1 MKGIVVSITAWLFL
15 AVAMPLSASDT
26 SSAVPATAASPA
38 VAAVPA
44 ATDTAADSNGSS
56 NNQLNMYAGEVQT
69 LPIQNVTRVAVGN
82 GKLLTVSVLPAELV
96 LVAENVGDTSLLV
109 WVGAKKLL
117 RMTIHIHNADIVEIS
132 KQLAALLKDFPG
144 ISVGRV
150 GDNVVIAGNASKED
164 MARIDQV
171 AKLYRQTVNMVR
183 LEEVGAKKMVYMKV
197 QVVEMKKSLSE
208 TLGIQWQ
215 TSIPGPAGAF
225 AGDVIS
231 NSMFRVNPSDTN
243 LQQNVFV
250 NGLPSRVT
258 PPRAYLGVA
267 TAITSTINLAVN
279 NGDAFVLASPE
290 LSTSSGGEAKFLA
303 GGQVPYVVPAS
314 GLSPATVSFKD
325 YGVKLSIKPVA
336 DDNGRVQA
344 DISTEVSSIDQST
357 AVNGVPG
364 FLTRS
369 TDSEINVQSGQT
381 IVMSGLIDNETA
393 KSVNKLPFLGDLPI
407 LGALFRSTG
416 FQSGRTDL
424 IIFVTPTI
432 ADPNSTLNQ
441 QRLERAQEMREKF
454 ENGLGKQGIVD

>member
-1 MKGIVVSITAWLFL
+1 MKRIVVAISAWMCL
-15 AVAMPLSASDT
+15 AIAA
-26 SSAVPATAASPA
+26 PAPADDATLAAPPVTPAASVAPA
-38 VAAVPA
+38 PDTNAAG
-44 ATDTAADSNGSS
+44 TDINADSN
-56 NNQLNMYAGEVQT
+56 QLTMYVGEVQT
-69 LPIQNVTRVAVGN
+69 IPLQNVARVAVGN
-82 GKLLTVSVLPAELV
+82 GKLLTVTVLPAELV
-96 LVAENVGDTSLLV
+96 LVAEGVGDTSLFV
-109 WVGAKKLL
+109 WVGSKQLL
-117 RMTIHIHNADIVEIS
+117 RMRVHVNAADTIEIA
-132 KQLAALLKDFPG
+132 KQLTTLLKDFPG
-144 ISVGRV
+144 VSVTRV
-150 GDNVVIAGNASKED
+150 GDNVVVAGNASKED
-164 MARIDQV
+164 MPRIDQA
-171 AKLYRQTVNMVR
+171 AKLFKQTINMVR
-183 LEEVGAKKMVYMKV
+183 LEEVSAKKMVYMKV
-197 QVVEMKKSLSE
+197 QVVEMKKSLAE

-225 AGDVIS
+225 AGDAIS

-243 LQQNVFV
+243 LQQNVFTSA
-250 NGLPSRVT
+250 LPSRVS
-258 PPRAYLGVA
+258 PPRAYLGIA

-290 LSTSSGGEAKFLA
+290 LSTRSGGEAKFLA

-314 GLSPATVSFKD
+314 GLSPATVAFKD
-325 YGVKLSIKPVA
+325 YGVKLSIQPVA

-344 DISTEVSSIDQST
+344 SISTEVSSIDQST

-369 TDSEINVQSGQT
+369 TDSEINVLSGQT
-381 IVMSGLIDNETA
+381 IVLSGLIDNETA

-432 ADPNSTLNQ
+432 ADPNSTINQ